1 MNTDLLFEQLHNH
14 LPVFREMGVVRLAV
28 FGSAARGEA
37 SAGSD
42 LDVLVRFAPDQ
53 KTFDNFMDLKFK
65 LEELFPETRIDL
77 VLEGSLKAGIR
88 DRILSEAKDVA

>member
-1 MNTDLLFEQLHNH
+1 
-14 LPVFREMGVVRLAV
+14 MGVVRLAV

-37 SAGSD
+37 SAGS
-42 LDVLVRFAPDQ
+42 
-53 KTFDNFMDLKFK
+53 
-65 LEELFPETRIDL
+65 DL